1 MKRHAS
7 ASSFRNEMH
16 PCLETSQSLC
26 RGAVDVNS
34 AHASLRACVGVV
46 EPDSG
51 VGIGDRECESGNGRA
66 VVRVAEARVETVDGL
81 VRYVCLDARGRKRRL
96 DGSVVSLCD

>member
-1 MKRHAS
+1 MNS
-7 ASSFRNEMH
+7 
-16 PCLETSQSLC
+16 CLETCQSLC
-26 RGAVDVNS
+26 RGAVDVDS
-34 AHASLRACVGVV
+34 THASLRACASVV
-46 EPDSG
+46 EPDSRI
-51 VGIGDRECESGNGRA
+51 GISDRECESGNGRA